1 MFRILGT
8 TALALSLL
16 AAPSFAADMKVK
28 AVEVSTDI
36 GAIQNE
42 QAAKYWGN
50 LKPDLEAAIAARVAD
65 RATVGQSEE
74 GVVISVDL
82 NEVELSNTFQN
93 ITNLA
98 NTKLEGNVNV
108 FDKDNTALRSFTLT
122 VNVEQA
128 SAFFPAG
135 TDLGALTLDTPV
147 YYQAMINAFA
157 DGVVQRID
165 G

>member
-1 MFRILGT
+1 MIRILSS

-16 AAPSFAADMKVK
+16 AAPAIAADMKVK
-28 AVEVSTDI
+28 AVEVSADV
-36 GAIQNE
+36 GSIQNA
-42 QAAKYWGN
+42 QAAKYFGN
-50 LKPDLEAAIAARVAD
+50 LKSDLEAAISARVAD
-65 RATVGQSEE
+65 RATTSQSED
-74 GVVISVDL
+74 GVVISVDV

-108 FDKDNTALRSFTLT
+108 FDKENTALQSFTLA
-122 VNVEQA
+122 VSVEQA

-135 TDLGALTLDTPV
+135 TDLHALTLDTPV
-147 YYQAMINAFA
+147 YYQAMVNAFA
-157 DGVVQRID
+157 DAVVKRLD